1 MANTSL
7 SECDPARRKKHM
19 NMKHLLAT
27 SICAGFVF
35 IGLHTEERVNVEGL
49 SVRIV
54 RAPNDGLNDLAV
66 SEVCAGPSVAL
77 AGCAIWDIKENCCP
91 AGCAAKKGTNWSK
104 ADEILQGCMRGLGCS
119 DSDTKGAT
127 VNMKCDCK

>member
-7 SECDPARRKKHM
+7 SECDRAGRKHHM

-66 SEVCAGPSVAL
+66 SEVWAV
-77 AGCAIWDIKENCCP
+77 GCPRRLRYLGYQGKLLP
-91 AGCAAKKGTNWSK
+91 GRMRSQKG
-104 ADEILQGCMRGLGCS
+104 DQLVQGG
-119 DSDTKGAT
+119 
-127 VNMKCDCK
+127 